1 MKKIVLILLLT
12 PLFIFSQEK
21 DKNEKASFEVLG
33 MCGMCKNRI
42 EKATYKV
49 KGVKYS
55 NWDIPTNKISLIYNG
70 RVTTIQDI
78 RKAIAVAGHDNGTFL
93 ATDEAYNNLHGCCK
107 YPRKE
112 IAEKN

>member
-1 MKKIVLILLLT
+1 MKKIFLIFLLA
-12 PLFIFSQEK
+12 PLFIFSQENN
-21 DKNEKASFEVLG
+21 KNEKASFEVLG

-55 NWDIPTNKISLIYNG
+55 NWDIPSNKISLIYNAT
-70 RVTTIQDI
+70 VTKIEDI
-78 RKAIAVAGHDNGTFL
+78 RKAIAHAGHDNGIFL
-93 ATDEAYNNLHGCCK
+93 ATDESYNYLHGCCK

-112 IAEKN
+112 IAENN

>member
-1 MKKIVLILLLT
+1 MKKVVLILLWAR
-12 PLFIFSQEK
+12 LFIFSQENN
-21 DKNEKASFEVLG
+21 KNEKASFEVLG
-33 MCGMCKNRI
+33 MCVICKNRI

-55 NWDIPTNKISLIYNG
+55 NWDIPSNKISLIYNAT
-70 RVTTIQDI
+70 VTTIEDI
-78 RKAIAVAGHDNGTFL
+78 RKAIAHAGHDNGKFL

-112 IAEKN
+112 IAENN